1 MADSKDAFERGR
13 GTLLAAVPS
22 AEDAS
27 ATEESSGKAAE
38 SDPPRRTPA
47 SSETST
53 TPSREGSSAS
63 PTPVRVREAETDQ
76 QERQTQ
82 KGGNAEHHR
91 QEGRWTRDA
100 ETGAPDG
107 ACRAA
112 APPESADHR
121 ERTAPPESADHRE
134 RTAPPESADHRERTA
149 PQESADRRERTA
161 PQESADRRERTAPQ
175 ESVDRR
181 ERTAPQNEAFSAEEL
196 ARSVTP
202 REREVNER
210 DGPGGGWVSRCSGLD
225 SPAIKGED
233 RENSRA
239 ETPSEETDGPLQR
252 GGSRKLAREM
262 AAAKQ
267 VSSRHRVGDLED
279 DDDAPDVFMPATS
292 SVARRRQGWP
302 SRLSLQEKLRCLLAA
317 AGGRFRQ
324 GLSFTEPR
332 LAPSGGGEDAG
343 TQREKRPAHASSPSV
358 LSSET
363 IAKTKEKEETRR
375 RRVDETSL
383 GRKAETPSPTDRPVQ
398 SASGRQLMSA
408 SPGAR
413 RRGGAEEET
422 REQSVLGDG
431 NDGEGG
437 GAGARDNSEKQEAG
451 RPRGA
456 SADALAVRSGHEAC
470 EEDAFFSLEDCFDED
485 HSVSLSAV
493 RRDAE
498 RLAKYQEALEYA
510 PVHPETRTRSRQWE
524 RGNDE
529 KAEKKTRNGA
539 QRKTDLRASKCYSCF
554 F

>member
-1 MADSKDAFERGR
+1 
-13 GTLLAAVPS
+13 
-22 AEDAS
+22 
-27 ATEESSGKAAE
+27 
-38 SDPPRRTPA
+38 
-47 SSETST
+47 
-53 TPSREGSSAS
+53 
-63 PTPVRVREAETDQ
+63 
-76 QERQTQ
+76 
-82 KGGNAEHHR
+82 
-91 QEGRWTRDA
+91 
-100 ETGAPDG
+100 
-107 ACRAA
+107 
-112 APPESADHR
+112 
-121 ERTAPPESADHRE
+121 
-134 RTAPPESADHRERTA
+134 
-149 PQESADRRERTA
+149 
-161 PQESADRRERTAPQ
+161 
-175 ESVDRR
+175 
-181 ERTAPQNEAFSAEEL
+181 
-196 ARSVTP
+196 
-202 REREVNER
+202 
-210 DGPGGGWVSRCSGLD
+210 
-225 SPAIKGED
+225 
-233 RENSRA
+233 
-239 ETPSEETDGPLQR
+239 
-252 GGSRKLAREM
+252 M

-437 GAGARDNSEKQEAG
+437 AAGARDNSEKQEAG
-451 RPRGA
+451 RSRGA
-456 SADALAVRSGHEAC
+456 FADALAVRSGHEAC

-529 KAEKKTRNGA
+529 KAEKKTPNGA